1 LQYIAKNRHLFA
13 QQFGK
18 LVDISD
24 RTSGMDKGYM
34 KKEKIKLLII
44 DDDPKVGWILTE
56 GLEGS
61 YDIQLA
67 RDGIEGIQI
76 ASKEKPQIILLDIKM
91 PGMSGIEVLR
101 KLKKA
106 DIPSEVIMLSG
117 HGETKYIV
125 ESIQLGAAEFINK
138 PFDVKEVEIHL
149 QSVLYKQEIIKE
161 RDKYKKLYKAK
172 NQWDTFVGDSP
183 KMIDVKNVI
192 EQVADSELT
201 VLIRGESGTGKE
213 IVARMLHSLSGRS
226 SSSFTKVNCAA
237 IPRDL
242 LEAELFGYEKGAFTG
257 AHKTKPGRFE
267 VANKGTIFLDEIGDM
282 HLELQSKLL
291 QVLEQQEFVRVGG
304 IQNIKV
310 DVRIIC
316 ATNRNLEQAI
326 ADQKFRDD
334 LFYRLNEITLY
345 LPQLAQRTGDIPLLV
360 DHFLKKYNAQYKK
373 EFPIISRDAIEKLSN
388 APWPG
393 NVRQLENVIKQI
405 VVREDE
411 NIIEEL
417 LQAGAL
423 QANNFTNNNVV
434 NTTVPVA
441 VPVPVAAGNFEE
453 ENSAEK
459 DYSLKKRVSQAIMKE
474 EKALISE
481 VLNKVNWN
489 RRKASEILGVSYR
502 SLLYKIKEYRI
513 NEMN

>member
-1 LQYIAKNRHLFA
+1 MSK
-13 QQFGK
+13 
-18 LVDISD
+18 
-24 RTSGMDKGYM
+24 DKV
-34 KKEKIKLLII
+34 KLLII

-61 YDIQLA
+61 YDIKLA
-67 RDGIEGIQI
+67 RDGVEGIQV
-76 ASKEKPQIILLDIKM
+76 ASKEQPQLILLDIKM
-91 PGMSGIEVLR
+91 PGMDGIEVLR

-106 DIPSEVIMLSG
+106 DIASEVIMLSG

-149 QSVLYKQEIIKE
+149 QSVLEKSHLRTKLREYEEVIKATKQYES
-161 RDKYKKLYKAK
+161 
-172 NQWDTFVGDSP
+172 FVGDSP
-183 KMIDVKNVI
+183 KMIEVTNVI
-192 EQVADSELT
+192 EQVADSDLT

-213 IVARMLHSLSGRS
+213 IVARMLHNLSGRS
-226 SSSFTKVNCAA
+226 SASLTKVNCAA
-237 IPRDL
+237 IPREL
-242 LEAELFGYEKGAFTG
+242 LEAELFGHEKGAFTG
-257 AHKTKPGRFE
+257 AHKAKPGRFE

-326 ADQKFRDD
+326 AEQRFRDD
-334 LFYRLNEITLY
+334 LFYRMNEITIF
-345 LPQLAQRTGDIPLLV
+345 LPPLRDRFGDVPLLV
-360 DHFLKKYNAQYKK
+360 DHFLKKYNALYKK
-373 EFPIISRDAIEKLSN
+373 EFPVISGETIDRLCDFN
-388 APWPG
+388 WPG

-411 NIIEEL
+411 NIAIDL
-417 LQAGAL
+417 LKAGSAVP
-423 QANNFTNNNVV
+423 ANPVGAMGMSAQ
-434 NTTVPVA
+434 VPVA
-441 VPVPVAAGNFEE
+441 VAAGNMEAEE
-453 ENSAEK
+453 SGEK
-459 DYSLKKRVSQAIMKE
+459 NYSLKERVSNVIARE
-474 EKALISE
+474 EKALIAE

-489 RRKASEILGVSYR
+489 RRKASEILSVSYR
-502 SLLYKIKEYRI
+502 SLLYKIKEYKI
-513 NEMN
+513 NEINNR

>member
-1 LQYIAKNRHLFA
+1 MSK
-13 QQFGK
+13 
-18 LVDISD
+18 
-24 RTSGMDKGYM
+24 DKV
-34 KKEKIKLLII
+34 KVLII

-56 GLEGS
+56 GLEDF

-67 RDGIEGIQI
+67 RDGVEGIQL
-76 ASKEKPQIILLDIKM
+76 ASKVQPELILLDIKM
-91 PGMSGIEVLR
+91 PGMDGIEVLR

-149 QSVLYKQEIIKE
+149 HSVLEKSHLRSKIKE
-161 RDKYKKLYKAK
+161 YERELKATK
-172 NQWDTFVGDSP
+172 QYESFIGDSP
-183 KMIDVKNVI
+183 KMLEIKNVI
-192 EQVADSELT
+192 EQVADSDLT

-213 IVARMLHSLSGRS
+213 IVARMLHSISGRS
-226 SSSFTKVNCAA
+226 SSSMTKVNCAA

-282 HLELQSKLL
+282 HLDLQSKLL

-304 IQNIKV
+304 IHNIKV

-326 ADQKFRDD
+326 PEQRFRDD
-334 LFYRLNEITLY
+334 LFYRLNEITILIPP
-345 LPQLAQRTGDIPLLV
+345 LRERLEDIPLLV
-360 DHFLKKYNAQYKK
+360 DHFLKKHNALYKK
-373 EFPIISRDAIEKLSN
+373 EFPAISKETVDRLCNFS
-388 APWPG
+388 WPG
-393 NVRQLENVIKQI
+393 NVRQLENIIKQI

-411 NIIEEL
+411 NIAIDL
-417 LQAGAL
+417 LKAGAAVP
-423 QANNFTNNNVV
+423 QNPGSMAAANSQF
-434 NTTVPVA
+434 
-441 VPVPVAAGNFEE
+441 PVPVAAGNFEAE
-453 ENSAEK
+453 SSAEK
-459 DYSLKKRVSQAIMKE
+459 NYSLKERVSKAVMRE
-474 EKALISE
+474 EKALIAE

-513 NEMN
+513 NEINSH